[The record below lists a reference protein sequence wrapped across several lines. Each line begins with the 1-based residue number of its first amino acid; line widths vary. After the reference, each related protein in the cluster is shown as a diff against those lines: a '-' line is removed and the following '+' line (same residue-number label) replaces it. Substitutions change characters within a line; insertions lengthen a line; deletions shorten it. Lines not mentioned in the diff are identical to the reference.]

1 MSASPGER
9 ARKLARSMP
18 RPVREAL
25 RTGRKRYRSTR
36 YRLRERF
43 RPTVLSADDVAAALR
58 ESGLGEGDACFM
70 QAAMSAFGAFE
81 DGPDTVVAALD
92 AVVGADG
99 LITMPSYSLTGPAIE
114 HLASDPVFDAR
125 ETPSR
130 MGAISEA
137 FRRAPGTLRSVH
149 PTHST
154 CARGPA
160 AAEIVAGHEHA
171 DTPFGDGTPFPRIR
185 ERNALQ
191 LFFGCGTGAITM
203 YHSFE
208 CVRVPPFPLDVFAD
222 EVFDARCIDL
232 AGNEL
237 VVRTLVHNPA
247 LHPGRIDSNPR
258 LQATYRDAILAAGG
272 SSVRLGHG
280 EILAI
285 RLPVLFEAFEQLL
298 GQGVTIYDQP
308 VPAEAPALPPQERVR
323 A

>member
-1 MSASPGER
+1 
-9 ARKLARSMP
+9 MP

-25 RTGRKRYRSTR
+25 RSGRKRYRSAR
-36 YRLRERF
+36 YRLRERW

-58 ESGLGEGDACFM
+58 ESGLGSGDACFM

-81 DGPDTVVAALD
+81 NGPDTVVAGID
-92 AVVGADG
+92 AVVGPEG
-99 LITMPSYSLTGPAIE
+99 LITMPLYSLTGPAIE
-114 HLASDPVFDAR
+114 HLEGDPVFNVR

-137 FRRAPGTLRSVH
+137 FRVAPGTVRSIH

-154 CARGPA
+154 CARGPGA
-160 AAEIVAGHEHA
+160 EEIVAGHERA
-171 DTPFGDGTPFPRIR
+171 DTPFGEGTPFPRIR
-185 ERNALQ
+185 DRNALQ

-222 EVFDARCIDL
+222 RRFDARCIDRE
-232 AGNEL
+232 GHEL
-237 VVRTLVHNPA
+237 TVRTLVHNPG

-258 LQATYRDAILAAGG
+258 LQRIYRDAILDAGG
-272 SSVRLGHG
+272 LAVQLGRG
-280 EILAI
+280 EIIAI
-285 RLPVLFEAFEQLL
+285 RLQRLFEVFERLVQE
-298 GQGVTIYDQP
+298 GITIYDRP
-308 VPAEAPALPPQERVR
+308 LPAEPPTAPPQERVG